1 MHQIKIMAS
10 NEDVLKAIADLST
23 QLTERLTAVEESLD
37 EVKGRLTA
45 VEGRLTAVE
54 GRLTAVEGRLT
65 AVEGSL
71 TAVEGGLERMRTLQ
85 ANSCV
90 SRSEALAR
98 VPDVHGEL
106 PPIEMFPPTL
116 NHLLVAGSERLPGT
130 GEVNVW
136 NKAKSRWLLAY
147 YGADEGYDSETD
159 NEHTPTARSMR
170 FRIARVLGVTQAQ
183 LQLASLSLSD
193 F

>member
-1 MHQIKIMAS
+1 MAT

-37 EVKGRLTA
+37 EVK
-45 VEGRLTAVE
+45 E
-54 GRLTAVEGRLT
+54 RLT
-65 AVEGSL
+65 AVEGSVDEVKERL
-71 TAVEGGLERMRTLQ
+71 TVVEGGLERMRTLQ

-106 PPIEMFPPTL
+106 PPIDMFPPTL

-183 LQLASLSLSD
+183 LQIASLSLAD